1 MQCASPHSGRVEFGR
16 IVNVIRRG
24 LRGRSRLIKVAT
36 VSCNYE
42 QESRACRKKS
52 FQSNIRIASGACTC
66 AVAAS
71 KAYAQSSPASPS
83 GFSFDQAKNA
93 LEPVSNFLASLLSI
107 VSQVWG
113 YLMDHPPAIVLLSTL
128 IASYVAIRSIA
139 SQREMT
145 RLRET
150 FVTLD
155 KSIRDKDII
164 DTNIEFKNIRN
175 DLKNTKESIAKY
187 HNPLNEGDVKKAT
200 TLGTLMKDYE
210 NLAIGVRYQIIDE
223 AYLHRWMR
231 SAVIHDW
238 NALSPLVTAY
248 RSTGAANAY
257 IEFEGLA
264 TSWQRDLSF
273 RTGKKL
279 KKANRFVSVR

>member
-1 MQCASPHSGRVEFGR
+1 
-16 IVNVIRRG
+16 
-24 LRGRSRLIKVAT
+24 
-36 VSCNYE
+36 
-42 QESRACRKKS
+42 
-52 FQSNIRIASGACTC
+52 
-66 AVAAS
+66 
-71 KAYAQSSPASPS
+71 
-83 GFSFDQAKNA
+83 
-93 LEPVSNFLASLLSI
+93 
-107 VSQVWG
+107 
-113 YLMDHPPAIVLLSTL
+113 MDHPPAIVLLSTL